1 MNLLSRI
8 LSISFVFSLQ
18 CSFAFAADLQVATFR
33 VDVTPPI
40 GDGPCVGF
48 MQRIESIE
56 HPLEM
61 RGVLIRSGEETFVVA
76 AIDYCGICG
85 SSDETIRSKMAQAA
99 GTSLRQVA
107 LQSLHQHTA
116 PVLDADGMRV
126 LFGDESPELRRHQ
139 QFTDEIASKA
149 SKEIIR
155 AKGELQSVSRII
167 GTRAEVRQ
175 FASNRRVPQD
185 DGSLRARSSFTSDPA
200 IRNAPEGLIDP
211 WLRTVT
217 FFNKKTPIAQLHYY
231 ATHPQTFYGDARISW
246 DTVGIARERF
256 EKETG
261 VFQVYFNGCGGNVT
275 VGKYNDGTRA
285 ARKRLSENLHD
296 AMLRSTQKINENQI
310 DVAVNVPSLSTK
322 QISWQSTPVKF
333 TPREDGPFHPVAIEQ
348 QFAVGQRFSTRLKAA
363 MYTAFRD
370 RLQTDQKVQ
379 ASRMRI
385 GEIDLINLPGE
396 PFVEF
401 QLFAQRTAPK
411 TSFVCVAGYGECG
424 VWYFGPDHIY
434 SDRGGY
440 EQTWSFTGPCEK
452 EVQQTLSELLKR

>member
-1 MNLLSRI
+1 MNFHIRLFSML
-8 LSISFVFSLQ
+8 FAFSLQ
-18 CSFAFAADLQVATFR
+18 CTFAFAADLQLATFH

-48 MQRIESIE
+48 MQKIESIE

-61 RGVLIRSGEETFVVA
+61 RGVLIRNGEEIFVVA

-99 GTSLRQVA
+99 GTSLHQVA

-126 LFGDESPELRRHQ
+126 LFGDESPELKRHQ
-139 QFTDEIASKA
+139 QFTEEIASRA
-149 SKEIIR
+149 SKGIIK
-155 AKGELQSVSRII
+155 AKEEFQSVSRII
-167 GTRAEVRQ
+167 GTRAEVREV
-175 FASNRRVPQD
+175 ASNRRVPQD
-185 DGSLRARSSFTSDPA
+185 NGSLGVRSSLTSDLA

-217 FFNKKTPIAQLHYY
+217 FFNGETSIAQLHYY
-231 ATHPQTFYGDARISW
+231 ATHPQSFYGDARISW

-285 ARKRLSENLHD
+285 ARKQLSANLHD
-296 AMLRSTQKINENQI
+296 AMLRSTQKINDHQT
-310 DVAVNVPSLSTK
+310 DVTVNVSSLSNDEVY
-322 QISWQSTPVKF
+322 WQSIPVNF
-333 TPREDGPFHPVAIEQ
+333 TPRDDGPFHPVALEQ
-348 QFAVGQRFSTRLKAA
+348 QLATNQRFSTRLKAA

-370 RLQTDQKVQ
+370 CLQADRKVQ

-401 QLFAQRTAPK
+401 QLFAQQIAPK
-411 TSFVCVAGYGECG
+411 SSFVCVAGYGECG

-434 SDRGGY
+434 TDRGGY
-440 EQTWSFTGPCEK
+440 EQTWSFTGPCEE
-452 EVQQTLSELLKR
+452 EVQQTLSRLLKR